1 MSFFRRDK
9 EDDRQSIDDYRRSRE
24 VLTPK
29 PRGSESPF
37 TMQDEENNTVDR
49 NERSYQSEPS
59 HQESTPAQTEQ
70 AKWEKYRAGATMVA
84 KDTSFKGS
92 LATEGNLFIEGN
104 FDGQL
109 EARSTIVIAE
119 GATVKADV
127 RATDVIIAGILNGTV
142 DASNRFH
149 AMPTAQVTG
158 EINSAVLVVE
168 QGSTINCRFAMK
180 TPTETRG

>member
-9 EDDRQSIDDYRRSRE
+9 DDDRQSIDDYRRSRE

-37 TMQDEENNTVDR
+37 TMQDEETSTVER
-49 NERSYQSEPS
+49 SERSYQN
-59 HQESTPAQTEQ
+59 ESSQQQAPAAPEQ
-70 AKWEKYRAGATMVA
+70 DSWEKYRAGATMVA

-92 LATEGNLFIEGN
+92 LATVGNLFIEGN

-109 EARSTIVIAE
+109 EARLTIVIAE
-119 GATVKADV
+119 GATVRADV
-127 RATDVIIAGILNGTV
+127 RATDVIIAGVLDGTV

-149 AMPTAQVTG
+149 ALPTAQVTG
-158 EINSAVLVVE
+158 KINSAVLVVE
-168 QGSTINCRFAMK
+168 QGSTINCQFAMK
-180 TPTETRG
+180 PATERRG